1 MIITKLNFK
10 LNKMI
15 KQGDKNMI
23 TENEKDTRVSR
34 LVCDARVV
42 RKLLKLNGELRYCP
56 YCGASLANN
65 CECHKN
71 IVVDTKPNKSN
82 PDKSVFIFQNLA
94 TFKADLEEVTAEV
107 AAKDE
112 LKKEP
117 IEIEMAD

>member
-1 MIITKLNFK
+1 
-10 LNKMI
+10 
-15 KQGDKNMI
+15 MI

-42 RKLLKLNGELRYCP
+42 RKLLKLNGEVRYCP
-56 YCGASLANN
+56 YCGEALANN
-65 CECHKN
+65 CKCHKN

-82 PDKSVFIFQNLA
+82 PDKSVFIFQNLE
-94 TFKADLEEVTAEV
+94 TFKADLEEVAAEI

-117 IEIEMAD
+117 IEMAD